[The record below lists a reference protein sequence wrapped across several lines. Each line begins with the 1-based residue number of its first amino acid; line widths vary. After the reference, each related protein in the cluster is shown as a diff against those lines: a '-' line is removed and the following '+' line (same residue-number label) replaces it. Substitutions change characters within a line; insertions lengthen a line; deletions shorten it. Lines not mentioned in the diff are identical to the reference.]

1 MLIVHVRS
9 RSGHDTI
16 PLSQFERPAPDM
28 NVHQSEPDA
37 EPYST
42 LKLPDGRTLGYL
54 QVGAPDG
61 PAVFHFHG
69 HGSSR
74 LEALMLADEATA
86 HGIRVI
92 ALDRPGIGRSDPKL
106 GDRLLDWPADVAA
119 AADALNIDQFA
130 VQGMSAGGPYALAC
144 AHSMPE
150 RVTACALV
158 SAVPPPE
165 IARRTGPRIR
175 RLVWWAANRFPN
187 YLRRRLKEF
196 RPDGPPDE
204 EMVQNR
210 MARVSQ
216 WLGGEDERLMHI
228 PQLRAVLARTMMETA
243 RQGASANNDEIARLV
258 RPWGFDVRKI
268 ALERIFIW
276 HGEED
281 RIMPIEP
288 ARRLARILTTSR
300 SVFYPGE
307 GHFSVLVNRAGELLR
322 ALVPD
327 SR

>member
-1 MLIVHVRS
+1 
-9 RSGHDTI
+9 
-16 PLSQFERPAPDM
+16 M
-28 NVHQSEPDA
+28 NVHRAEAVA

-42 LKLPDGRTLGYL
+42 VKLPDGRTLGYL
-54 QVGAPDG
+54 QVGAADG
-61 PAVFHFHG
+61 PVVFHFHG

-74 LEALMLADEATA
+74 LEALMLADQAVA
-86 HGIRVI
+86 LGVRVI
-92 ALDRPGIGRSDPKL
+92 ALDRPGIGRSDPKS

-119 AADALNIDQFA
+119 AADALNIVRFA

-144 AHSMPE
+144 AHSIPE
-150 RVTACALV
+150 RLTACALV

-196 RPDGPPDE
+196 RPDIPPDE
-204 EMVQNR
+204 EMVRRR
-210 MARVSQ
+210 MERVSH

-228 PQLRAVLARTMMETA
+228 PQMRAVLARTMMETA
-243 RQGASANNDEIARLV
+243 RQGAAANNDEIARLV

-268 ALERIFIW
+268 GLEKIFIW
-276 HGEED
+276 HGEAD

-288 ARRLARILTTSR
+288 ARRLARALSASR
-300 SVFYPGE
+300 SVFYPDE
-307 GHFSVLVNRAGELLR
+307 GHFSVLVNRAGELLS

-327 SR
+327 RG